1 MRSASRKRGPVFLLS
16 GITLVV
22 KCRQLEEL
30 MPTTS
35 HPWKQTLEHQ
45 ARTLQ
50 DLMKPHRLSDT
61 TMVKLEETVVLGCY
75 AIRRLIN
82 GFLLP
87 ESQRNHPV
95 PMSAFPRRQH
105 SSSLLGD
112 EPLRIRYDLDA
123 GRPVQ
128 HDPIFLCHQV
138 LQNCVFEPWVAPDH
152 LLMGIYVTSDH
163 QRKIALY
170 GISLATLQTLFH
182 TVGTATTESSR

>member
-1 MRSASRKRGPVFLLS
+1 
-16 GITLVV
+16 
-22 KCRQLEEL
+22 
-30 MPTTS
+30 MPITS

-50 DLMKPHRLSDT
+50 ELMTPHRLSNAT
-61 TMVKLEETVVLGCY
+61 LVKLEETVVLGCY
-75 AIRRLIN
+75 TIRRLIN

-87 ESQRNHPV
+87 ESQCNQPV

-112 EPLRIRYDLDA
+112 EPLRIRYDLEA

-128 HDPIFLCHQV
+128 HDPMFLCHQV
-138 LQNCVFEPWVAPDH
+138 LQNCVFEPWLTPANQ
-152 LLMGIYVTSDH
+152 LAGIYVTSDH

-170 GISLATLQTLFH
+170 GISIADLHNLFH
-182 TVGTATTESSR
+182 HLSAAT